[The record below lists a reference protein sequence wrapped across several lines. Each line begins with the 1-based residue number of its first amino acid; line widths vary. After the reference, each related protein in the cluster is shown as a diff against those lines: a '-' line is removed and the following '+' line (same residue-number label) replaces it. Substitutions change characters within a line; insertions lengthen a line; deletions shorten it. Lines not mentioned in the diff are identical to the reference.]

1 MYGVFAKLSK
11 QLILLLKVLSI
22 IRKLLRTTS
31 HDYYSKNW
39 NFIKINFT
47 IHDSDCMLATEASKF
62 QLLEKRVEEKL
73 ENKFNHFQQL
83 DESQA

>member
-11 QLILLLKVLSI
+11 QLLLLLKVLSI

-47 IHDSDCMLATEASKF
+47 FHDSDCMLL
-62 QLLEKRVEEKL
+62 QKL
-73 ENKFNHFQQL
+73 SSFNC
-83 DESQA
+83 